1 MDGGFLLF
9 GGAYEKNSKN
19 LRWGLFFWPS
29 RCLPIEETI
38 RLPGSPHCTL
48 TIEYTF
54 IRYFPCMRETSA
66 EPIGPPR
73 SPFGGSDNTYMEANR
88 IATGDGHDK
97 CKV

>member
-1 MDGGFLLF
+1 MKKNKKIFLIVFSF
-9 GGAYEKNSKN
+9 G
-19 LRWGLFFWPS
+19 PS
-29 RCLPIEETI
+29 RCLPIEEAI
-38 RLPGSPHCTL
+38 RSPGNPHCTL